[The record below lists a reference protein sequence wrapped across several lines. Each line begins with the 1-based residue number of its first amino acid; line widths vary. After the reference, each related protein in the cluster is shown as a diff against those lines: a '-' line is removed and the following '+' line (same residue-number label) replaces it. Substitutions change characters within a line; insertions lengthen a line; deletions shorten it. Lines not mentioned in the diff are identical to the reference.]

1 MPTDA
6 LLGQMFNLG
15 FPAVIAVL
23 IFFAYRDQT
32 KALLEVVRNN
42 TQAISEFKA
51 TQSKT
56 VDDLSSHDER
66 AEVIGDCVDQATMTM
81 NRVDV
86 RTQRIEEKLDRHDKT
101 VQGLLV
107 RKRES

>member
-42 TQAISEFKA
+42 TRVISEFQA

-56 VDDLSSHDER
+56 VDALDSHDER
-66 AEVIGDCVDQATMTM
+66 AESIGDCVDQVAMTT
-81 NRVDV
+81 NWIDV
-86 RTQRIEEKLDRHDKT
+86 RTQRIEEEFKRHDKA
-101 VQGLLV
+101 VLGMLG
-107 RKRES
+107 KRES